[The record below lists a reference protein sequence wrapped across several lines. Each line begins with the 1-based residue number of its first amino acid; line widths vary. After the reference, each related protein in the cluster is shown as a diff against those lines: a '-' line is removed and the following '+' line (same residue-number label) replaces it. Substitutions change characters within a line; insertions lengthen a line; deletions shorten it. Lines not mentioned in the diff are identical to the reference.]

1 MVSDVIDNINND
13 INIEPGMLPLFEFE
27 KFEAPFQNYMW
38 HPTLHLPFKMAG
50 ITIIKESAEIFYII
64 ERSIWKPGEW
74 L

>member
-27 KFEAPFQNYMW
+27 KFEAP
-38 HPTLHLPFKMAG
+38 
-50 ITIIKESAEIFYII
+50 
-64 ERSIWKPGEW
+64 RS